1 MLLQGDICRLHQGDF
16 RGVREWWREN
26 TARHGW
32 NNKLF
37 GRKLQVL
44 KGCLLWPKRNLLH
57 SSTFYHKMSANRSQ
71 IEKPPRRQ
79 KVKHNFWFSEI
90 LTPTATRRTKRRVE
104 SQVYSD
110 WKKSIEESWVVISPN
125 MIFDALS
132 TGFGFA
138 IWARSKTSINSRIM
152 SYDTYGLLACGAY
165 ALIARSQSWLTH
177 IQGFHIV
184 WWPGVLDHAQ
194 YSISRTYNLLQTT
207 MSPKRWTQRVVP
219 SWLNVTARCSFEGFA
234 FDSSGT
240 GASSS
245 EVLVDLLAP
254 GTTLG
259 GSDKVGF
266 GCWEHIP
273 TQDAGRKWRSDLR
286 YRRQQVSDWWLTGI
300 PETHIWYL
308 PCPEITFLQKALAK
322 KKSKPNVPKLGP
334 WAIWVCIFRTNG

>member
-1 MLLQGDICRLHQGDF
+1 
-16 RGVREWWREN
+16 
-26 TARHGW
+26 
-32 NNKLF
+32 
-37 GRKLQVL
+37 
-44 KGCLLWPKRNLLH
+44 
-57 SSTFYHKMSANRSQ
+57 
-71 IEKPPRRQ
+71 
-79 KVKHNFWFSEI
+79 
-90 LTPTATRRTKRRVE
+90 
-104 SQVYSD
+104 
-110 WKKSIEESWVVISPN
+110 
-125 MIFDALS
+125 
-132 TGFGFA
+132 
-138 IWARSKTSINSRIM
+138 M

-245 EVLVDLLAP
+245 EVLADLLAP
-254 GTTLG
+254 ATTLG
-259 GSDKVGF
+259 GSDKIGF

-273 TQDAGRKWRSDLR
+273 HAGCWPKVKIRLEISKTTSE
-286 YRRQQVSDWWLTGI
+286 WLMTGWH
-300 PETHIWYL
+300 PGDGYL

-334 WAIWVCIFRTNG
+334 WAIWVCIFRTNGQWTPAWAQLLATPSVANFPNTWAPRISDLKLKRPSWPLNPKYLLE

>member
-1 MLLQGDICRLHQGDF
+1 
-16 RGVREWWREN
+16 
-26 TARHGW
+26 
-32 NNKLF
+32 
-37 GRKLQVL
+37 
-44 KGCLLWPKRNLLH
+44 
-57 SSTFYHKMSANRSQ
+57 
-71 IEKPPRRQ
+71 
-79 KVKHNFWFSEI
+79 
-90 LTPTATRRTKRRVE
+90 
-104 SQVYSD
+104 
-110 WKKSIEESWVVISPN
+110 
-125 MIFDALS
+125 
-132 TGFGFA
+132 
-138 IWARSKTSINSRIM
+138 M

-254 GTTLG
+254 ATTLG

-273 TQDAGRKWRSDLR
+273 NAGC
-286 YRRQQVSDWWLTGI
+286 WLKVKIRLEISKTTSEWLMTGWHPGDGYLISAMSWNYCSSESSGKKEVKAKRAKARPLGHLGLYLQNQRISELLPGLNFLPRHPWQTFQI
-300 PETHIWYL
+300 PGHREFQI
-308 PCPEITFLQKALAK
+308 
-322 KKSKPNVPKLGP
+322 SS
-334 WAIWVCIFRTNG
+334 